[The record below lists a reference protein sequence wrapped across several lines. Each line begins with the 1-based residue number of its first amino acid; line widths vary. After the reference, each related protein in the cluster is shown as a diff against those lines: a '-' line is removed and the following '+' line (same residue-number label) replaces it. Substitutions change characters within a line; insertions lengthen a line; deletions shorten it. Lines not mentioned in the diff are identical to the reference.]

1 MVKILIFSDTTWSLG
16 RIHKSVE
23 KWLKHK
29 YEFTHYDWCNGL
41 NLLLDNIHNHDII
54 VTNLI
59 VLKNLLDYN
68 NDICLK
74 KFVFVSHG
82 FPEMPQ
88 KIYPLNTIY
97 ASTSKS
103 ITCLFPDFI
112 QDRLFY
118 TYNGVEPSEFNFI
131 QKSGQITKIGWCGG
145 YHLECKRAK
154 WIYEIANKTNLDYD
168 IQTSLPYDE
177 INKWYNT
184 IDVLLMN
191 SGPEEW
197 RETGP
202 LPPFEAVVSGTL
214 VIGTNVGNF
223 KNIPG
228 PKYDTIEQAIDILN
242 DLKTDPEKV
251 ILLMK
256 EQYDYVINNW
266 TFEKIIDGW
275 DNAFK
280 ASLELSSSSFPS
292 TS

>member
-1 MVKILIFSDTTWSLG
+1 MVKIFIFSDTNWSLG
-16 RIHKSVE
+16 RVHKSVE
-23 KWLKHK
+23 KWLKYK
-29 YEFTHYDWCNGL
+29 YEFTFGDWCNGMNCL
-41 NLLLDNIHNHDII
+41 TEKINDYDII
-54 VTNLI
+54 LTNLI
-59 VLKNLLDYN
+59 VLNNLLEIYGN
-68 NDICLK
+68 NMCLK
-74 KFVFVSHG
+74 KFVFVNHG
-82 FPEMPQ
+82 FVEMQ
-88 KIYPLNTIY
+88 KIYPLDTIY
-97 ASTSKS
+97 TSTSKS
-103 ITCLFPDFI
+103 ITSLFPEII
-112 QDRLFY
+112 QPRLFY

-145 YHLECKRAK
+145 YHVDWKRGE
-154 WIYEIANKTNLDYD
+154 WIHQIANKTNLEYD

-184 IDVLLMN
+184 IDVLLIN
-191 SGPEEW
+191 AGPEEW

-228 PKYDTIEQAIDILN
+228 PKYDTIEEAITILN
-242 DLKTDPEKV
+242 DLKNNPEKV

-256 EQYDYVINNW
+256 EQYDYVMNNW
-266 TFEKIIDGW
+266 TYEKLIDGW

-292 TS
+292 TT